1 MELQALTKGEL
12 LGYPLDAIP
21 PSRDSSLET
30 LVLPPSPR
38 DNDNDDD
45 EVRAHARARAHLG
58 SANGRTYSLTRA
70 GPQVHEAVLGELLDS
85 QADWPSHPRCTAR
98 PPHAHRRVPQLLL
111 RMPSMPST
119 RLFNTLDRQYL
130 GTKQR
135 LLQAYLQY

>member
-98 PPHAHRRVPQLLL
+98 PPHAHRTPTASHVHAHVHVHVHVHAAC
-111 RMPSMPST
+111 
-119 RLFNTLDRQYL
+119 
-130 GTKQR
+130 
-135 LLQAYLQY
+135 AYGMYTACVL